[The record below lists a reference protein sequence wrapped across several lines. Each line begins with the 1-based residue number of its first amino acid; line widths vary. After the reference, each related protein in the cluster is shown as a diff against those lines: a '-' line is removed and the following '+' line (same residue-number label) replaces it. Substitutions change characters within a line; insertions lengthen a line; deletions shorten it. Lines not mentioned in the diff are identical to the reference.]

1 MVSLRPTLPTD
12 LEFVLACES
21 NHDASAFILPW
32 TQAQHASAIAD
43 PDCAHRVMFDETT
56 DELLSFVLLFGLT
69 SPHHAIEFRRIVSG
83 PKGRGFGRQAVREVK
98 RIAFDRMNAHRL
110 WLDVKSKNDRARHLY
125 STEGFVEEGVMRE
138 CLLEGG
144 IYESLVLMSMLRVE
158 YDAHK

>member
-1 MVSLRPTLPTD
+1 
-12 LEFVLACES
+12 
-21 NHDASAFILPW
+21 
-32 TQAQHASAIAD
+32 
-43 PDCAHRVMFDETT
+43 MFDETT
-56 DELLSFVLLFGLT
+56 NELLGFVLLFGLA

-110 WLDVKSKNDRARHLY
+110 WLDVKRTNDRARHLY

-144 IYESLVLMSMLRVE
+144 IYESLVIMSMLRVE